1 MQQENINRSWEYSA
15 FPNDDELQVSAA
27 RARVT
32 IRDARNSVSSSEIF
46 GGPNIHQ
53 LGFKDLLTQTILYV
67 LICKFH

>member
-15 FPNDDELQVSAA
+15 FPNDDELQVPAA
-27 RARVT
+27 RVSIT
-32 IRDARNSVSSSEIF
+32 VRDARNSGSEIF